1 MRVARSVWILL
12 ARSISRL
19 ICFPRPSMST
29 SRRVTRSPRLSGIR
43 RGGVFIGIVAQDVEL
58 LSPRVGPARE
68 ATRAAF
74 DRPVLDLQRIDIE
87 LRQVAPDDA
96 GIVDVALFE
105 GRIVVEV
112 AVLDEDEAGF
122 GHGGFLSTDF
132 LRELRWSAISFRRP
146 RWKRRAGR

>member
-74 DRPVLDLQRIDIE
+74 DRPILDFQRVHVE

-96 GIVDVALFE
+96 GIVDVAFLE
-105 GRIVVEV
+105 GRIAMKV
-112 AVLDEDEAGF
+112 AVLDEDETVV
-122 GHGGFLSTDF
+122 GH
-132 LRELRWSAISFRRP
+132 
-146 RWKRRAGR
+146 